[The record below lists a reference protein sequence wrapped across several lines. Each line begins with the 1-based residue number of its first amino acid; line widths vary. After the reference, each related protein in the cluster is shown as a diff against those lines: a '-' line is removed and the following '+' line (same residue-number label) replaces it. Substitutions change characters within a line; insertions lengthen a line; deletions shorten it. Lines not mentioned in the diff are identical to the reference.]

1 MGDKCGRRALPTLM
15 AQHCLWLWNIK
26 ILTRCPPGLFGD
38 LLMHSRHFFSHLLT
52 AYMGNWALS
61 WSDQLPTKKLLRW
74 LLKDGLAQTNYAWK
88 DQGRRSVR
96 HIISAQLDSVEAC
109 YLYLNRPY
117 LFCSKIPITWKRR
130 VLASENDYWII
141 KLAVIE

>member
-1 MGDKCGRRALPTLM
+1 MEDKCEGRALPTLM
-15 AQHCLWLWNIK
+15 AQHSLWLKKHQSNCQMSSWI
-26 ILTRCPPGLFGD
+26 IWWFDCALTPSLFTSIHCLCGQ
-38 LLMHSRHFFSHLLT
+38 LGIVMV
-52 AYMGNWALS
+52 
-61 WSDQLPTKKLLRW
+61 DQLPWKCLLRW
-74 LLKDGLAQTNYAWK
+74 LSKNGLAQTNYAWR

-130 VLASENDYWII
+130 VLASEDDYWII
-141 KLAVIE
+141 ILAVIE